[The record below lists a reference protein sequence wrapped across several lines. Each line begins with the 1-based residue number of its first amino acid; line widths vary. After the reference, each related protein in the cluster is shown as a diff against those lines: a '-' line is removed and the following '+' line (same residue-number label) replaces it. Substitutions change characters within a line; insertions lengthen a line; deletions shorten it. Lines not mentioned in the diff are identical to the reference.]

1 MWAKC
6 GWSLATLAHM
16 PRTQNIRRVAS
27 AFVAAVALGAIVA
40 PASAATAVDCK
51 SNVLTL
57 AKRGPIR
64 QWFPNACYS
73 AAISNIPKEDDYYAR
88 NIKRNIQAAQRRDRV
103 RKLSYTAVKRT
114 RGRAIVL
121 LRAPVI
127 AAFTTNRGVGF
138 LRGISFVAPR
148 KGGIRFVTLR
158 WKLGRKVLVL
168 QVPRAHRR

>member
-1 MWAKC
+1 M
-6 GWSLATLAHM
+6 ATLAHM
-16 PRTQNIRRVAS
+16 PRIKNIRRVAS
-27 AFVAAVALGAIVA
+27 AFVAAVALGALVA

-57 AKRGPIR
+57 AKRGPIG
-64 QWFPNACYS
+64 QWFPNACY
-73 AAISNIPKEDDYYAR
+73 AAAVSDIPKEDDYYAR
-88 NIKRNIQAAQRRDRV
+88 NIKRNIKAAQRRDRV

-127 AAFTTNRGVGF
+127 AAFQTNRGAGLV
-138 LRGISFVAPR
+138 RGSSFVAQR

-158 WKLGRKVLVL
+158 WALGKKVLVL
-168 QVPRAHRR
+168 AVPRAARR